1 MVILIPFLQSAQDGD
16 AAQRVRLVDH
26 DGLEPP
32 LERLVLFEVLL
43 VLVQRGGADAPQLA
57 SGQGRLQDVGRVHR
71 AFALSGTDQR
81 VDLVD
86 EEDDLPVALRHL
98 VDDGFQPFLELTFV
112 FGTGDEGTHVQRVEL
127 LVLQVLRHV
136 APQDAVGQP
145 FDDGRLTCSRFT
157 Y

>member
-1 MVILIPFLQSAQDGD
+1 MLFLQSAQDGD

-32 LERLVLFEVLL
+32 LERLVLLEVLL
-43 VLVQRGGADAPQLA
+43 VLVQRGGTDAPQLA

-71 AFALSGTDQR
+71 SFALSGTHQR

-98 VDDGFQPFLELTFV
+98 VDDGLQPFLELAFV
-112 FGTGDEGTHVQRVEL
+112 FGSGDEGTHVQRIEL
-127 LVLQVLRHV
+127 LVLQVFRHV
-136 APQDAVGQP
+136 APQDAMGQS
-145 FDDGRLTCSRFT
+145 FDDGRLTRTRFT